1 MYKSTNRQF
10 MLDGRSTVPAE
21 RRRGNMLVEFP
32 GPPQR
37 TCRVAIRT
45 HALVLGAI
53 VLASLFLLEPTA
65 HAQAADQTAA
75 NKAVAMRVFDEI
87 FNQGKFQVADEIY
100 APDFE
105 NHGLHR
111 SVDLK
116 TDQDAV
122 HAEKKAFPD
131 LRMSVQQMV
140 AEGDKVAVLWTFQG
154 THTGSGYEGLPPTGT
169 NVEVRGITIW
179 RIVDGRIVE
188 EWSSF
193 SETGGY
199 IAMFAH
205 LKWWLLLAG
214 LLLLATVIA
223 IERLVWRTVRKMFAY
238 RRRFCAT
245 KEN

>member
-1 MYKSTNRQF
+1 MRLLSVFALCFLTGALLMAQGQPTP
-10 MLDGRSTVPAE
+10 DGS
-21 RRRGNMLVEFP
+21 
-32 GPPQR
+32 
-37 TCRVAIRT
+37 I
-45 HALVLGAI
+45 
-53 VLASLFLLEPTA
+53 
-65 HAQAADQTAA
+65 QAR

-100 APDFE
+100 APDFQ

-116 TDQDAV
+116 TDQEAV

-131 LRMSVQQMV
+131 LRMSVQEMV

-169 NVEVRGITIW
+169 RVELRGITIW

-193 SETGGY
+193 SETGAY
-199 IAMFAH
+199 IRMFAH
-205 LKWWLLLAG
+205 LKWWLVFAG
-214 LLLLATVIA
+214 LLVLAIVIA
-223 IERLVWRTVRKMFAY
+223 IERLVWRVVRKMFAY
-238 RRRFCAT
+238 RLPFT
-245 KEN
+245 PTL